1 MCSFSVPRFPSQH
14 HWHGWTEGLQERA
27 SQWLAGRRLSFDLVF
42 LCSVILGE
50 SGAINSYTL
59 SCVVAPLAATPV
71 CVCVCVQHGVCVC
84 VCWQICLLYTQPSG
98 RGKHTCSTSH
108 WACLWLTLNTD
119 CVNPRNVWYHNVSF
133 ILKGQKGLPHSTH
146 TGPFIL
152 ICCLLALHRGT
163 SPSKPVTWLRTFPY

>member
-1 MCSFSVPRFPSQH
+1 MCSFSVPCFPSQH
-14 HWHGWTEGLQERA
+14 HWHGWSEGLQERV
-27 SQWLAGRRLSFDLVF
+27 SHWLAGRSLSFDLVF

-50 SGAINSYTL
+50 CGAINSYTL

-71 CVCVCVQHGVCVC
+71 CVQHGVCAGRFVC
-84 VCWQICLLYTQPSG
+84 CTHSRQEEGSTRAAHRIERVCGSPLIQ
-98 RGKHTCSTSH
+98 
-108 WACLWLTLNTD
+108 TD

-133 ILKGQKGLPHSTH
+133 ILKGQKGLPHSQH